1 MNKLV
6 KAVMFSTAAMT
17 LVSFGAH
24 ADQGHG
30 NIDFKGTVI
39 DAPCGIDPQSADQSI
54 DFGQISK
61 AHLNGGGISKPQNL
75 NIKLVN
81 CDVSNLTKGVNVT
94 FTGNTVTGAQN
105 ELVTAGP
112 TNTAVVIN
120 GYGKDVTFGQATD
133 HINLTSGD
141 NTLHFTSW
149 VKQASTKTVN
159 DGEFT
164 ASAKFNLAYE

>member
-1 MNKLV
+1 MNKLSKSV
-6 KAVMFSTAAMT
+6 MIGAVVT
-17 LVSFGAH
+17 LVSFGAN

-30 NIDFKGTVI
+30 NINFKGTVI

-61 AHLNGGGISKPQNL
+61 SFLNGGGISKQQKL
-75 NIKLVN
+75 DIKLVN
-81 CDVSNLTKGVNVT
+81 CDVASLTKGVKVT
-94 FTGNTVTGAQN
+94 FTGNTVTGAQS

-141 NTLHFTSW
+141 NTLHFISW

-159 DGEFT
+159 DGEF
-164 ASAKFNLAYE
+164 SATTKFNLAYE